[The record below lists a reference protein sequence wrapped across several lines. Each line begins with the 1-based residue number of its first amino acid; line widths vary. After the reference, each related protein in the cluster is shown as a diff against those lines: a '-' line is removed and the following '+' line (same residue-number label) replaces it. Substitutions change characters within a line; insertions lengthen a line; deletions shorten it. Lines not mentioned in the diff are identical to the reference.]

1 MGRVSNEWVLKEC
14 GLKGNPI
21 CHCERNVLRWFG
33 HFEKMIVDRVIK
45 QIYLDPSNG
54 PVVPITPLVP
64 SDKQATG
71 ECSGSEAERTQLP
84 STARWEP
91 TSAELHHGV
100 RVLSQPLTRK
110 TAVLS
115 PTSTCVGYPGFCDM
129 RNLKWMPPWEKGGK
143 IKKSRPSSKLSPPRG
158 VDKKLAVKTMRLNTQ
173 EDTSKLKKELEDLK
187 KELRKGVEQCKKIDE
202 ETNALEKAEAKR
214 KKPRPPTRDELL
226 RGSKAPLNSDSKDI
240 VNEDKNKGESSAKK
254 KNYDQNAA
262 REYMNKQ
269 KELRKEQRK
278 KELLEK
284 AQAKEMTKQ
293 KLKSLQ
299 EKRLQLVMA
308 KPKQGNKEEQI
319 KAEPTSNHE
328 ISQKPDHFN
337 DIKDWEYVAKRIKPD
352 NLNSENVVKQDTPQF
367 QFSENI
373 TLRDKPKF
381 KSSKSKMAVDTTD
394 FEFLKNTL
402 RINRNDLTSQSKST
416 VTTAAPSNE
425 AVQTSIDPITSNS
438 NVPLTIPSVVD
449 TGVPNSL
456 SIPCLQLPWSP
467 RLPRK
472 ADHTALQNLIQA
484 MSQRIETV
492 SSQSTC
498 TERNSARSN
507 KIPSSFCLHSSE
519 QDNYSLDPAIETKT
533 QPEASSAV
541 TQPSV
546 MVSQR
551 GQVPSYYTPPLMS
564 NSSSLMK
571 DAEIP
576 PLMPLK
582 VSHQLKLSHKSYKM
596 TTTYPRLP
604 LPDNIL
610 EPTVLPDP
618 DHLTLQIKALFDSR
632 SREQAAVKIQA
643 VYRGYKV
650 RKHFQKF
657 RCRKSNTAK
666 KYKFFRDPNKVMFP
680 SKHSAA
686 SDSSRSLKL
695 NSDNGETTPE
705 WLKPKLIQPC
715 PNNFISAALKHF
727 NKLRRHNVSNEP
739 QVSSTVNLSGDIEPS
754 PTRQSEEFHSLMD
767 ESGRVTSS
775 TFNDQH
781 LSAATE
787 VKAQGSRNLATLAK
801 STMEV
806 DVHISPRGS
815 SKTHSN
821 VGVQLIENPEEN
833 SETSNFSEKQ
843 ATNLAS
849 SKISSAENLD
859 STLSFHS
866 LQEVTNSLS
875 SSLPTGQDEIP
886 TLVSSKPE
894 KSELISEVI
903 DDLPKENQASLCH
916 RSKSESSSMALIPP
930 NVGLVRKNRMGNKD
944 SKPVFTSK
952 FESVARKN
960 IHAGDHCL
968 PDTSSPETFDSHS
981 DASRL
986 KRKRRSK
993 PGKRS
998 SPKKHSREEFGKELP
1013 PAALHLQ
1020 FQAELNM
1027 LDTMEQSMCRLIEV
1041 EGIRATTLAQQ
1052 STTTLA
1058 QTLQRVNEQH
1068 NAALEEAERKRR
1080 LSHAELEQT
1089 LERERN
1095 EVARILGEVERKTAE
1110 GRAQLE
1116 ETLAREREE
1125 GRTLLE
1131 EALNNTAV
1139 RKKTAVEEML
1149 SKERQEIARILDS
1162 VPTATTEDVFSD
1174 ITSSGG
1180 DKASDVLGVFES
1192 IKRDKLTVE
1201 KTVAETLR
1209 DSSLEP
1215 SSKSASELISG
1226 QVTSSQVSESLRQ
1239 DSLGVESSVALEQ
1252 SVSDQKDTSMLEKQ
1266 ALAVASYHM
1275 YDQLIRDEE
1284 EKVKQQEVM
1293 FKERLKLLTKK
1304 TDITLKWLLIKKKS
1318 QKLQKQASK
1327 DRITMLQEQQKAHK
1341 GLLNKLSKKSVPRVA
1356 PSTRKGGEK
1365 EISVSK
1371 VTPIYVHTEDSTQAE
1386 DEIPEEIEKSL
1397 SAVTLDISQGKEPT
1411 VKVSISKITMQADNK
1426 DIIPEEL
1433 EKSQSVASKE
1443 LQSRSSTKSSHSKA
1457 LIPYKAGADLTD
1469 EESQNITEMR
1479 PEGHLG
1485 NINLEDIK
1493 AMQALEVR
1501 LARDIMKLE
1510 KVRRHIQCKE
1520 EAVVQR
1526 YHTEW
1531 NSKDSLRHQQTLEET
1546 LKLWREAQTQTLPP
1560 GVTTRASNKHDMST
1574 SPLLTQDKE
1583 NISPQEISEHME
1595 TGSEKHSNS
1604 SIPEDIAADSTRHS
1618 ISLLISQEQEQYN
1631 SESFESPE
1639 SIEMPRLTI
1648 NTLHPTLLA
1657 NKFPQE
1663 SKTAG
1668 DTFQIQTPKM
1678 VESSRES
1685 LDIRIRAPL
1694 SPLPT
1699 GKQKRRHSSG
1709 SDESI
1714 IFSQNGRVAALREQL
1729 RRRKMEAEKLQK
1741 EQKRLKR
1748 EKLKAK
1754 EQSLLKQIEAYD
1766 AYIQQTKEELEQD
1779 FNVPISTTFMK
1790 PKIKQ
1795 PRVAEKKPVMK
1806 VEHSMNVTSLDMSL
1820 FAFVPKD
1827 DSQEEQSKSVDSVVQ
1842 TVASSVNSE
1851 GGTVTSSQSTLEN
1864 VVGTSLQLDIHSSEE
1879 DIKTSKDESPVESVE
1894 EDLRL
1899 SGSDASIWTVISDG
1913 DHSRSLE
1920 QSRRTSIVSE
1930 KEELSQD
1937 SSSPKSL
1944 SQDLSVPTAIQS
1956 PVKMNE
1962 HNVSINETLQ
1972 QDDNSIS
1979 LKQSSSLA
1987 EEQISSPQNEKDDI
2001 NDSSLNTNSHVSEDF
2016 EEYLD
2021 EANSEQVLNS
2031 VSHEGRKIVQDGVV
2045 ENQELLGLQDK
2056 YSKPP
2061 VQESFDLSSHQV
2073 ETAVEHEDSERF
2085 REVSFVETI
2094 KHNSEDVLQQ
2104 GFSELKEEDT
2114 VTTAK
2119 DKIYKNNDLA
2129 ERITEEILMKLFFE
2143 AFNLSHISLKKDDC
2157 AIFTSSDLQEENTD
2171 NIALV
2176 HSSNYETIELAEDRK
2191 LFNNED
2197 CPRDEI
2203 SIDTVDGES
2212 HIKSKP
2218 LEEEFDMVFQ
2228 SGEEFDFAE
2237 VSYSDDTVTK
2247 KSRVLDLMVTTY
2259 DVASLEDETSAI
2271 PSDSGSPYKD
2281 SFSIQ
2286 LDDDHN
2292 NLKTVEDQTLSN
2304 NTRGCFGNGG
2314 WRGGGASCPVP
2325 QVLGTAS
2332 TSDRVTVIVSRS
2344 RGCGIYGAVCVL
2356 PHTMQTCSQRPQITP
2371 LGYVSQRR
2379 VANIEFVWG
2388 MEIVRC
2394 DVLVTVND
2402 SIRDP
2407 EPEVVNQ
2414 RRLLWILE
2422 LIYSRPDVAGCKF
2435 GIAGDRH
2442 IRVELG
2448 GGLSRVAADSEVA
2461 TDNEGFAQ
2469 EWFDEDFGLSRTRQE
2484 AEELRLQQL
2493 QIEQEANPPLHRKIW
2508 KRPGLNIQ
2516 QLQQA
2521 QEQLPY
2527 YYIREIP
2534 NKPPPPYTPPGKTCG
2549 APVPCGQ
2556 AQVTTFTR
2564 QATEHLHTA
2573 LMTGEG
2579 LTMVELP
2586 QHFLG
2591 SGHQAVFRRFLF
2603 DLATRLDASAAL
2615 LAALLTYLGSATQYD
2630 NQDNSLCY
2638 SLSMDVEELI
2648 DSSLAFIVQVADA
2661 YGWEEPK
2668 PRLLWEWPLCSHKK
2682 KKLPPRSRDDLHD
2695 IVQRQVSQLFGFAPR
2710 PGRDNLI
2717 VRWSR
2722 RKRDCVDDL
2731 LMRESHEEEAGW
2743 TNYDQ
2748 DEVTVKNEVTVCIL
2762 NCLLDETAR
2771 VFKEI
2776 FDKRSVRILET

>member
-1 MGRVSNEWVLKEC
+1 MSN
-14 GLKGNPI
+14 
-21 CHCERNVLRWFG
+21 
-33 HFEKMIVDRVIK
+33 
-45 QIYLDPSNG
+45 PSNG

-64 SDKQATG
+64 SDKQATDAG
-71 ECSGSEAERTQLP
+71 GRGQLTLSFDAPLPPSPSRIRACSKTQCYKSNRTDLNIIRIQRECSGSEAETTQLP

-91 TSAELHHGV
+91 TRAELHHGV

-115 PTSTCVGYPGFCDM
+115 PTSTCVGYPGFCDT
-129 RNLKWMPPWEKGGK
+129 RNLKWMPPWEKGGN
-143 IKKSRPSSKLSPPRG
+143 IKKSRPPSKLSQPQG

-187 KELRKGVEQCKKIDE
+187 KQLRKGVEQCKKIDE
-202 ETNALEKAEAKR
+202 ETNALEKAEVKR
-214 KKPRPPTRDELL
+214 KKPRPPARDELL
-226 RGSKAPLNSDSKDI
+226 RGSKAPLNSDSKDM
-240 VNEDKNKGESSAKK
+240 VNEDKNKDAKSGEDMISDITEVPDKIDAAIFNSKNIEMISAESESSAKK

-299 EKRLQLVMA
+299 EKRLKLVMA

-319 KAEPTSNHE
+319 KTEPTSNHE

-337 DIKDWEYVAKRIKPD
+337 DIKDWEYLAKRIKPD

-381 KSSKSKMAVDTTD
+381 KSSKSKIAVHTSD

-402 RINRNDLTSQSKST
+402 RIKRNDLTSQSKSR

-449 TGVPNSL
+449 TGVPNSQ

-467 RLPRK
+467 RLPKK
-472 ADHTALQNLIQA
+472 ADNTALQNMIQA

-492 SSQSTC
+492 SSQSTR
-498 TERNSARSN
+498 TEINSARSN
-507 KIPSSFCLHSSE
+507 KTPSSFLLHSSE

-541 TQPSV
+541 TQPSE

-551 GQVPSYYTPPLMS
+551 GQVSSDHTPPPMS

-596 TTTYPRLP
+596 TTSYPSLP

-618 DHLTLQIKALFDSR
+618 DHLTLQIKDLFDSR

-686 SDSSRSLKL
+686 TDSSRSLTL

-705 WLKPKLIQPC
+705 WLKPKLVQPC

-727 NKLRRHNVSNEP
+727 NKLRRHNVSNDP
-739 QVSSTVNLSGDIEPS
+739 QVSSTVNLSGDIELS

-767 ESGRVTSS
+767 ESGRVTS

-787 VKAQGSRNLATLAK
+787 VKAEGSRNLATLAK
-801 STMEV
+801 SSTEV
-806 DVHISPRGS
+806 DVHISPHGT

-821 VGVQLIENPEEN
+821 VGVQLIENHEEN

-843 ATNLAS
+843 ATTLAS
-849 SKISSAENLD
+849 SKISSAENID

-875 SSLPTGQDEIP
+875 SSLPTGQDEIA
-886 TLVSSKPE
+886 TLVSSKPD

-903 DDLPKENQASLCH
+903 DDLPKEKQASLCH

-930 NVGLVRKNRMGNKD
+930 NVGLVRKNRMGHKY

-952 FESVARKN
+952 FERAARKN
-960 IHAGDHCL
+960 DQAGDHCL

-1027 LDTMEQSMCRLIEV
+1027 LDTMEQSMCHLIEV
-1041 EGIRATTLAQQ
+1041 EGIRATSLAQQ

-1089 LERERN
+1089 LEQERN

-1125 GRTLLE
+1125 GRALLE

-1139 RKKTAVEEML
+1139 RKKTAVEEIL

-1162 VPTATTEDVFSD
+1162 VPTATTAYMVGD

-1192 IKRDKLTVE
+1192 IERDKLTVE

-1209 DSSLEP
+1209 DSSLE
-1215 SSKSASELISG
+1215 SSIKSASELISG

-1284 EKVKQQEVM
+1284 EIVKQQEVM
-1293 FKERLKLLTKK
+1293 FKEHLKLLTKK

-1356 PSTRKGGEK
+1356 PSTRKRGEK

-1386 DEIPEEIEKSL
+1386 DEIPEEIEKSS
-1397 SAVTLDISQGKEPT
+1397 SAVTLDISQGKEPS
-1411 VKVSISKITMQADNK
+1411 VKVSISKITMQADNE

-1443 LQSRSSTKSSHSKA
+1443 SQSRSSTKSSHSKA
-1457 LIPYKAGADLTD
+1457 LIQYKAGSDLTD
-1469 EESQNITEMR
+1469 EESQNINEMR
-1479 PEGHLG
+1479 PEDRLG
-1485 NINLEDIK
+1485 NIKLEDIK

-1501 LARDIMKLE
+1501 LARDMMKLE
-1510 KVRRHIQCKE
+1510 KIQCKE
-1520 EAVVQR
+1520 GAVVQR
-1526 YHTEW
+1526 YHTEG
-1531 NSKDSLRHQQTLEET
+1531 NSKDSLRHQQTLKET

-1560 GVTTRASNKHDMST
+1560 EVTTRASNKHDMST
-1574 SPLLTQDKE
+1574 SPLLIQDKE
-1583 NISPQEISEHME
+1583 NISPREISEHME

-1618 ISLLISQEQEQYN
+1618 NSLSISREQEQYN
-1631 SESFESPE
+1631 SEGFESPE

-1657 NKFPQE
+1657 NKFSQE
-1663 SKTAG
+1663 SKTAS
-1668 DTFQIQTPKM
+1668 DTFQIQTPKI

-1685 LDIRIRAPL
+1685 LDIRFRAPL

-1714 IFSQNGRVAALREQL
+1714 IFSQNDTASEQSDIEGRVAALREQL
-1729 RRRKMEAEKLQK
+1729 RRRKMKAEKLQK

-1806 VEHSMNVTSLDMSL
+1806 IEHSMNVTSLDMSL

-1827 DSQEEQSKSVDSVVQ
+1827 DSQEEQSKSVDNVVQ
-1842 TVASSVNSE
+1842 TVALSVNSE
-1851 GGTVTSSQSTLEN
+1851 GETATSSQSTLEN
-1864 VVGTSLQLDIHSSEE
+1864 VVGTSLQSDIHSSEARNTVEE

-1899 SGSDASIWTVISDG
+1899 SSSDASIWTVISDG
-1913 DHSRSLE
+1913 GDHSRSLE
-1920 QSRRTSIVSE
+1920 QSIRTSIVSE

-1962 HNVSINETLQ
+1962 QDHELKEHDVSINEKTQ

-1987 EEQISSPQNEKDDI
+1987 DEQISSPQNEKDDKD
-2001 NDSSLNTNSHVSEDF
+2001 DSSLNTNSHINEDF

-2031 VSHEGRKIVQDGVV
+2031 VSYEGGKIVQDGVV
-2045 ENQELLGLQDK
+2045 ENQELLSLQDK
-2056 YSKPP
+2056 YSKPQM
-2061 VQESFDLSSHQV
+2061 QESFDLSSRQV
-2073 ETAVEHEDSERF
+2073 ETAVEHEDSEKF

-2094 KHNSEDVLQQ
+2094 KHNSEDVLKQ
-2104 GFSELKEEDT
+2104 GFSELKEKDI

-2129 ERITEEILMKLFFE
+2129 ESITEKILMKLFFE
-2143 AFNLSHISLKKDDC
+2143 AFNPPHISLKKDNC
-2157 AIFTSSDLQEENTD
+2157 VIFTSSDLQEEKTD
-2171 NIALV
+2171 NLALV
-2176 HSSNYETIELAEDRK
+2176 HSSNYETIELAEERK

-2197 CPRDEI
+2197 CSRDEI

-2212 HIKSKP
+2212 NIKSKP

-2237 VSYSDDTVTK
+2237 VSYSDDTVTNVIIDIYK
-2247 KSRVLDLMVTTY
+2247 EKHIFKERDMLTFSSIIDVRKRVSEILNDSFLSPSPCREKSRVLDLMVTTY

-2292 NLKTVEDQTLSN
+2292 NLKTVEDQTLFFDCQLCQNADNMIAQRLRMFPTCDVMTGPSLKKIYFVIAVHN
-2304 NTRGCFGNGG
+2304 IISTFSIDSSTKTSPVSVGHKSGGCFLESDNARGWRGNGG
-2314 WRGGGASCPVP
+2314 WRGEARPAP
-2325 QVLGTAS
+2325 
-2332 TSDRVTVIVSRS
+2332 SRS
-2344 RGCGIYGAVCVL
+2344 
-2356 PHTMQTCSQRPQITP
+2356 S
-2371 LGYVSQRR
+2371 GY
-2379 VANIEFVWG
+2379 
-2388 MEIVRC
+2388 
-2394 DVLVTVND
+2394 
-2402 SIRDP
+2402 
-2407 EPEVVNQ
+2407 
-2414 RRLLWILE
+2414 
-2422 LIYSRPDVAGCKF
+2422 CK
-2435 GIAGDRH
+2435 H
-2442 IRVELG
+2442 
-2448 GGLSRVAADSEVA
+2448 
-2461 TDNEGFAQ
+2461 
-2469 EWFDEDFGLSRTRQE
+2469 
-2484 AEELRLQQL
+2484 
-2493 QIEQEANPPLHRKIW
+2493 
-2508 KRPGLNIQ
+2508 
-2516 QLQQA
+2516 
-2521 QEQLPY
+2521 
-2527 YYIREIP
+2527 
-2534 NKPPPPYTPPGKTCG
+2534 
-2549 APVPCGQ
+2549 
-2556 AQVTTFTR
+2556 
-2564 QATEHLHTA
+2564 
-2573 LMTGEG
+2573 
-2579 LTMVELP
+2579 
-2586 QHFLG
+2586 
-2591 SGHQAVFRRFLF
+2591 
-2603 DLATRLDASAAL
+2603 
-2615 LAALLTYLGSATQYD
+2615 
-2630 NQDNSLCY
+2630 
-2638 SLSMDVEELI
+2638 
-2648 DSSLAFIVQVADA
+2648 
-2661 YGWEEPK
+2661 
-2668 PRLLWEWPLCSHKK
+2668 
-2682 KKLPPRSRDDLHD
+2682 
-2695 IVQRQVSQLFGFAPR
+2695 
-2710 PGRDNLI
+2710 
-2717 VRWSR
+2717 
-2722 RKRDCVDDL
+2722 
-2731 LMRESHEEEAGW
+2731 
-2743 TNYDQ
+2743 
-2748 DEVTVKNEVTVCIL
+2748 
-2762 NCLLDETAR
+2762 
-2771 VFKEI
+2771 
-2776 FDKRSVRILET
+2776 